1 MSLMDVL
8 KYFVICIGLFVSLS
22 FVVLVLIYAERKSLA
37 RIQQRLGPTRVGFKG
52 ILQPVADALKLIS
65 KEDVLPSWAD
75 KGVYWVSPI
84 VVFVPAFMV
93 WATIPIAKD
102 VVVSNLDLGLV
113 YIVAISVLSVM

>member
-65 KEDVLPSWAD
+65 KEDVTSSLL
-75 KGVYWVSPI
+75 I
-84 VVFVPAFMV
+84 
-93 WATIPIAKD
+93 
-102 VVVSNLDLGLV
+102 
-113 YIVAISVLSVM
+113 LSVHSILPRYSPFMN